1 MKVFNKI
8 AFPELSLF
16 LKYCNACENILREDI
31 ARINC
36 EKIYCENILGIM
48 RFYIKYI
55 ARKDIAILVKLR
67 N

>member
-1 MKVFNKI
+1 MLAKI
-8 AFPELSLF
+8 
-16 LKYCNACENILREDI
+16 Y
-31 ARINC
+31 C
-36 EKIYCENILGIM
+36 EKIYSENMLSIM